1 MGEANRVAQ
10 FGPQARINPRPLRPG
25 QQIQIDL
32 KNAVPKVC
40 QNVIVEHTE
49 FGPREHICGSEL
61 FTPAVK
67 VFTVS
72 ALVSPTGQ
80 ELTAQQPVLVCLEC
94 KKALL

>member
-1 MGEANRVAQ
+1 MGEQNRVMQ
-10 FGPQARINPRPLRPG
+10 FGPQARINRQPLQPG

-32 KNAVPKVC
+32 KNAVPRVC
-40 QNVIVEHTE
+40 E
-49 FGPREHICGSEL
+49 CGSEL

-80 ELTAQQPVLVCLEC
+80 ELMAQQQVLVCLEC
-94 KKALL
+94 RKVL

>member
-1 MGEANRVAQ
+1 MGEANRVATM
-10 FGPQARINPRPLRPG
+10 GMNARQVRPG

-32 KNAVPKVC
+32 KNAVPRVC
-40 QNVIVEHTE
+40 E
-49 FGPREHICGSEL
+49 CGSEL

-67 VFTVS
+67 CYTVS

-94 KKALL
+94 KKAL